1 MTSELD
7 KSTVVAMDHWK
18 FITVMVTVFTFTVEI
33 RPMDSFLTAYL
44 TGPSVNVSLN
54 EVSNVFT
61 PIRIYSGVIGS
72 FLVFLLSDYL
82 RYKPVM
88 ILNGILGMVAY
99 INLIDS
105 PTKFQIMVTEVC
117 FSLFAC
123 IEMAYYGYLYS
134 KIEDKEHYQ
143 IATGFAKSGMLSGTC
158 VAGLLGQ
165 LVVYLNNRNYSVLP
179 YYSLAFVTF
188 ASLWA
193 CFLPSVGNIKT
204 AVQVD
209 DISGD
214 GFSNA
219 AIRDPSIPK
228 YSATGKTDTPN
239 VVPSTVLFNRLCD
252 FRHSYANRTVLMWSI
267 WYVIAMAGFTQTIL
281 YSNILYTYI
290 IDVSGDKH
298 VLLNGLVDFLATMCA
313 AVSTYQIGKV
323 NVNWNYHGYTFLAFS
338 ALVLALLLSLGYFS
352 KNVLVAYFMFI
363 CFDTIV
369 QSVFVIA
376 MSQIA
381 KQLKHNCYTSVL
393 GFNAFLGIVLS
404 TCLSSLLVHVAA
416 SLPVRFLVYS
426 ITFIILAIVYGCAAV
441 ILAEKNMSATRR
453 FSPLL

>member
-1 MTSELD
+1 
-7 KSTVVAMDHWK
+7 MDHWK
-18 FITVMVTVFTFTVEI
+18 LITVMVTVFTFTVEI

-61 PIRIYSGVIGS
+61 PIRIYFGVIGS

-88 ILNGILGMVAY
+88 IFNGVLGMVAY

-105 PTKFQIMVTEVC
+105 PTAFQIMVTEVC

-165 LVVYLNNRNYSVLP
+165 LAVYFNDRNYSVLP

-188 ASLWA
+188 ATVWA
-193 CFLPSVGNIKT
+193 CFLPSVGNSKT
-204 AVQVD
+204 SIQVD
-209 DISGD
+209 DVGED
-214 GFSNA
+214 DFSNT
-219 AIRDPSIPK
+219 AIQDPSIPD
-228 YSATGKTDTPN
+228 YSSTRKSDTSN
-239 VVPSTVLFNRLCD
+239 VVPSTVFVNRFCD
-252 FRHSYANRTVLMWSI
+252 FRHSYADRTVLMWSI
-267 WYVIAMAGFTQTIL
+267 WYVVAMAGFTQTNL
-281 YSNILYTYI
+281 YVNILYTYI
-290 IDVSGDKH
+290 VDVSDDKH
-298 VLLNGLVDFLATMCA
+298 ALLNGLVDSLATMCA
-313 AVSTYQIGKV
+313 AISAYQIGKV
-323 NVNWNYHGYTFLAFS
+323 NVNWSYHGFTFLTFS
-338 ALVLALLLSLGYFS
+338 SLVLALLLSLGYYSTNIF
-352 KNVLVAYFMFI
+352 VVYFMYI
-363 CFDTIV
+363 CFDTVV

-381 KQLKHNCYTSVL
+381 KQLKHDFYTSVL

-404 TCLSSLLVHVAA
+404 TCLSSLLVRIET
-416 SLPVRFLVYS
+416 SLPFRFLVYS
-426 ITFIILAIVYGCAAV
+426 STFIILGVVYGCAAV
-441 ILAEKNMSATRR
+441 ILTAKDKASARR
-453 FSPLL
+453 YYSRLP

>member
-1 MTSELD
+1 
-7 KSTVVAMDHWK
+7 MDHWK

-44 TGPSVNVSLN
+44 TGPSVNISLN

-105 PTKFQIMVTEVC
+105 PTTFQIMVTEVC

-134 KIEDKEHYQ
+134 KIDDKEHYQ

-165 LVVYLNNRNYSVLP
+165 LVVNLNNRNYSVLP

-193 CFLPSVGNIKT
+193 CLLPSVGNSKT
-204 AVQVD
+204 SIQVD
-209 DISGD
+209 DISSD

-219 AIRDPSIPK
+219 AIRNPSIPN
-228 YSATGKTDTPN
+228 YSATGKTDTHN
-239 VVPSTVLFNRLCD
+239 VVPSAVLFNRLSD
-252 FRHSYANRTVLMWSI
+252 FRHSYADRTVLMWSI
-267 WYVIAMAGFTQTIL
+267 WYVIAMAGFTHISL
-281 YSNILYTYI
+281 YANILYTYVV
-290 IDVSGDKH
+290 DVSGDKH

-323 NVNWNYHGYTFLAFS
+323 NVNWNYHGYKFLAFS
-338 ALVLALLLSLGYFS
+338 ALMLALLLSLGYFS
-352 KNVLVAYFMFI
+352 KNVLVVYFMFI

-376 MSQIA
+376 VSQIG

-404 TCLSSLLVHVAA
+404 TCLSSLLVHVGA

-441 ILAEKNMSATRR
+441 IFAAKDISATRR
-453 FSPLL
+453 FSPLP